1 MLLECCRY
9 KISLYICQTK
19 TIQTMTTQQLST
31 RIDLRLTSYGH
42 YRVTIQYRGKQYSC
56 TTTNTMAVDRINS
69 DEPDKSALLSLWNEC
84 KSANNL

>member
-1 MLLECCRY
+1 
-9 KISLYICQTK
+9 
-19 TIQTMTTQQLST
+19 MTTQQLST
-31 RIDLRLTSYGH
+31 RIDLRLSSYGH
-42 YRVTIQYRGKQYSC
+42 YRVTIQYRNKQYSC